1 MYVKCLPEDYV
12 KDNNYAWLTL
22 IAFTVVKELILPTII
37 GKCNIG
43 KNSG

>member
-1 MYVKCLPEDYV
+1 MSSAYPKTMS
-12 KDNNYAWLTL
+12 KTITMHGLTL